1 MFPTKL
7 KNFIF
12 LGRSGMGEWFK
23 NRWTQDKI
31 RDTDIWK
38 KGRGVQNEKGF

>member
-7 KNFIF
+7 KNYISGKIRF
-12 LGRSGMGEWFK
+12 LGEWFK
-23 NRWTQDKI
+23 NHWTQDKI

-38 KGRGVQNEKGF
+38 KGRGVQNEKGI